1 MNIVIRPMQAGDLAA
16 WARMRSALWPDDPA
30 LPHIDDVAGLL
41 HDERSWSFLA
51 EADDGT
57 PAGFAE
63 VTLRTCANGCDS
75 QPVPFLEGIWV
86 EPAFRR
92 QAVGAALVRHI
103 GSFLAARGFH
113 ELGSDTGIDNEQS
126 QAAHGSWGFAE
137 IERVVCY
144 RKLLE
149 P

>member
-1 MNIVIRPMQAGDLAA
+1 MKIIVRPMQSNDLAA

-30 LPHIDDVAGLL
+30 LPHIDEIADLL
-41 HDERSWSFLA
+41 HDERLWAFLA

-57 PAGFAE
+57 PTGFAE

-86 EPAFRR
+86 EPGFRR
-92 QAVGAALVRHI
+92 RAVGASLVRHI
-103 GSFLAARGFH
+103 GSFLAARSFR
-113 ELGSDTGIDNEQS
+113 ELGSDTEIDNEQS
-126 QAAHGSWGFAE
+126 QAAHENWGFTE

>member
-1 MNIVIRPMQAGDLAA
+1 MNIVIRPLRAGDLAA
-16 WARMRSALWPDDPA
+16 WARMRSALWPDDLA
-30 LPHIDDVAGLL
+30 LPNIDDIADLL
-41 HDERSWSFLA
+41 HEERSWAFLA

-86 EPAFRR
+86 EPGFRR
-92 QAVGAALVRHI
+92 QAVGAGLVEHI
-103 GSFLAARGFH
+103 GVFLAARGYR
-113 ELGSDTGIDNEQS
+113 ELGSDTEIENKES

>member
-1 MNIVIRPMQAGDLAA
+1 
-16 WARMRSALWPDDPA
+16 MRSALWPDDLA
-30 LPHIDDVAGLL
+30 LPNIDDIADLL
-41 HDERSWSFLA
+41 HEERSWAFLA

-86 EPAFRR
+86 EPGFRR
-92 QAVGAALVRHI
+92 QAVGAGLVEHI
-103 GSFLAARGFH
+103 GVFLAARGYR
-113 ELGSDTGIDNEQS
+113 ELGSDTEIENKES